1 MATIAQGVM
10 GPMAGW
16 LMLLFIMV
24 TLYDA
29 QFSVYDTFIG
39 RTTTDAIAVTR
50 QRQGGVN
57 ISRILGRCP
66 SLLIALPAI
75 ESTMGAGGAAI
86 AGRPAPRA
94 PARSPRLGA

>member
-29 QFSVYDTFIG
+29 QFPFYDTFIG
-39 RTTTDAIAVTR
+39 RTTCDAIAVTGR
-50 QRQGGVN
+50 ARRPYRFYYFVVVTAPSWPASTS
-57 ISRILGRCP
+57 SRWP
-66 SLLIALPAI
+66 SPSSSGSAWP
-75 ESTMGAGGAAI
+75 S
-86 AGRPAPRA
+86 
-94 PARSPRLGA
+94 RLGLSLDRAWQIS